1 MRILVAG
8 IGNLFLGGDGF
19 GVEVLRRLAQ
29 RSLPEGVRAVDFGIR
44 GVDLTYALLEP
55 WDAVIFVDATA
66 RGAAP
71 GTLYVLEP
79 RPTGP
84 PSIEAHAMD
93 PARVL
98 SLARELG
105 EVPRT
110 LRVVGCEPA
119 AIDEGIGLS
128 PRVAAAVDPALD
140 RIESLVRE
148 LAHA

>member
-8 IGNLFLGGDGF
+8 IGNIFLGDDAF
-19 GVEVLRRLAQ
+19 GVEVLRRLSQ

-55 WDAVIFVDATA
+55 WDAVIFVDAA
-66 RGAAP
+66 SRGADP

-79 RPTGP
+79 QAGGP
-84 PSIEAHAMD
+84 PSIEAHSMD

-105 EVPRT
+105 GIPRT

-119 AIDEGIGLS
+119 VIEEGIGLS
-128 PRVAAAVDPALD
+128 PEVAAAVDPAVA
-140 RIESLVRE
+140 RIEELVRE
-148 LAHA
+148 LGHA

>member
-8 IGNLFLGGDGF
+8 IGNIFLGDDAF
-19 GVEVLRRLAQ
+19 GVEVLRRLSQ
-29 RSLPEGVRAVDFGIR
+29 RRLPEGVRAVDFGIR

-66 RGAAP
+66 RGADA

-79 RPTGP
+79 QAKGP

-98 SLARELG
+98 SLAQELG
-105 EVPRT
+105 EIPRT

-119 AIDEGIGLS
+119 VIEEGIGLS
-128 PRVAAAVDPALD
+128 PRVAAAVDPAVA
-140 RIESLVRE
+140 RIEALVRE